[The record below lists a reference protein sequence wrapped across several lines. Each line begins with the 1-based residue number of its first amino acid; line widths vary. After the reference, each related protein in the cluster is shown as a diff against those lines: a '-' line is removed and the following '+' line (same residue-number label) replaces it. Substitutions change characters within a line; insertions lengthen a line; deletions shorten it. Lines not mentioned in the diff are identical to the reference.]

1 MKCCSTAGKI
11 LAACMHSVAASMA
24 WSFPEHDL
32 HRNHNLPHD
41 IEPNIP
47 QQLKLQLENDSF
59 YIQRRNMASHSI
71 QATALTTCDMLS
83 HTLCLGQ

>member
-1 MKCCSTAGKI
+1 MLRLYGVNESQRVLKLHLISTREQTGMKCCSTAGKI

-32 HRNHNLPHD
+32 HRNH
-41 IEPNIP
+41 
-47 QQLKLQLENDSF
+47 
-59 YIQRRNMASHSI
+59 SI